1 MQRAIYM
8 DWNATAP
15 VRPEAARAVLSALE
29 SCGNPSSVHG
39 FGRNARKLMEEAR
52 ITLASRVGA
61 KVENVIF
68 TSGGTEANTLAL
80 ASRGERRLIV
90 SAVEHDSVLKPA
102 LASGVSRVKVDR
114 NGVVHLDQLKV
125 LLQQDARP
133 ALVALMLANNETGV
147 LQPVAQAAEIVH
159 AHGALLHCD
168 AAQVFGRVN
177 VDLAALGA
185 DFLAVSGHKF
195 GA

>member
-29 SCGNPSSVHG
+29 TCGNPSSVHG

-68 TSGGTEANTLAL
+68 TSGGTEANMLAL
-80 ASRGERRLIV
+80 SSRGERRLIV
-90 SAVEHDSVLKPA
+90 SAIEHDSVLKPA
-102 LASGVSRVKVDR
+102 LAAGAAVIKVDR
-114 NGVVHLDQLKV
+114 NGVVELDHLRF
-125 LLQQDARP
+125 LLEQDARP
-133 ALVALMLANNETGV
+133 ALVLLMLANNETGRASCRERV
-147 LQPVAQAAEIVH
+147 SK
-159 AHGALLHCD
+159 
-168 AAQVFGRVN
+168 QV
-177 VDLAALGA
+177 
-185 DFLAVSGHKF
+185 
-195 GA
+195 